1 MKRTLM
7 TKTRRLD
14 MTPIR
19 LADASLTTS
28 YAQNASEGKYI
39 CTAKKDASNAGHY
52 YITLNEVP
60 ARTPVVIATA
70 LHATLKLYAVLTSY
84 SAGVIQI
91 RCYDEA
97 GTATIATGL
106 HVIVATSDL
115 ATED

>member
-1 MKRTLM
+1 MRRIVL
-7 TKTRRLD
+7 TRNRHLE
-14 MTPIR
+14 MIPIR

-39 CTAKKDASNAGHY
+39 CTVKKDAINAGHY
-52 YITLNEVP
+52 YITLNDIP
-60 ARTPVVIATA
+60 ARTPVIIATA
-70 LHATLKLYAVLTSY
+70 FHATLKLYAVLTSY

-106 HVIVATSDL
+106 NVILSASDL